1 MRSKSRFTT
10 LVLLELRESYLQI
23 RVRSLRASSGSRG
36 GIVLP
41 MIAKGLP
48 SIPVKSSSGMY
59 GAMLLLLGCEPKRF
73 HPIFLRW
80 GNNRPLHNR
89 ACRTAPVFHPRAD
102 VRSEKLEHGRTILL
116 PDFRLLRRE
125 LGQARTAM
133 TDLIGLLIETSGVAP
148 SARREVGF
156 DGLRL
161 PAWLFPAPR
170 PRGTTV
176 IFGGFDSYIEEFFPI
191 LVMLQRKGFNV
202 IAFEGPGHGRDRGNA
217 WR

>member
-1 MRSKSRFTT
+1 M
-10 LVLLELRESYLQI
+10 
-23 RVRSLRASSGSRG
+23 
-36 GIVLP
+36 
-41 MIAKGLP
+41 
-48 SIPVKSSSGMY
+48 
-59 GAMLLLLGCEPKRF
+59 
-73 HPIFLRW
+73 
-80 GNNRPLHNR
+80 
-89 ACRTAPVFHPRAD
+89 
-102 VRSEKLEHGRTILL
+102 EKLEHGRTIPL

-148 SARREVGF
+148 SALREVAF

-170 PRGTTV
+170 PRGTMV

-191 LVMLQRKGFNV
+191 LAILQRKGFNV

>member
-73 HPIFLRW
+73 YPIFLRW
-80 GNNRPLHNR
+80 GDNRPLHNR
-89 ACRTAPVFHPRAD
+89 ACRSPVF
-102 VRSEKLEHGRTILL
+102 I
-116 PDFRLLRRE
+116 RE
-125 LGQARTAM
+125 PTF
-133 TDLIGLLIETSGVAP
+133 
-148 SARREVGF
+148 ARREPIGGSGHNCGSNCLLHCNRCRSLSTTPMPHGMAYLLSRSGLHRGRWDKQADWAHIIQVGEPHHA
-156 DGLRL
+156 DMHLMVGAL
-161 PAWLFPAPR
+161 PP
-170 PRGTTV
+170 
-176 IFGGFDSYIEEFFPI
+176 
-191 LVMLQRKGFNV
+191 RKGCGDNGGANLGGEPQGSV
-202 IAFEGPGHGRDRGNA
+202 G
-217 WR
+217 